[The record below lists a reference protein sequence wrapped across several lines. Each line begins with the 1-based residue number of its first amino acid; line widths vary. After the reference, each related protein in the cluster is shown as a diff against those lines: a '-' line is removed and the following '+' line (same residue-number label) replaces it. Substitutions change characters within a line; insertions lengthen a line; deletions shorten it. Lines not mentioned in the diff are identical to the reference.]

1 MQFRSVE
8 GKAYTFHR
16 TLQSHTLLLENQEWF
31 YVIMHIAPEVVAGT
45 HLPSYACYKLFFPF
59 DSCWGRLQPGLDASS
74 VLSLSEDCLMNNPQ
88 SRASLDYLMVNI
100 KSLQI

>member
-16 TLQSHTLLLENQEWF
+16 TLQSHTLLKNQEWF

-45 HLPSYACYKLFFPF
+45 HLPSYACYIY
-59 DSCWGRLQPGLDASS
+59 
-74 VLSLSEDCLMNNPQ
+74 SLWL
-88 SRASLDYLMVNI
+88 LLG
-100 KSLQI
+100 